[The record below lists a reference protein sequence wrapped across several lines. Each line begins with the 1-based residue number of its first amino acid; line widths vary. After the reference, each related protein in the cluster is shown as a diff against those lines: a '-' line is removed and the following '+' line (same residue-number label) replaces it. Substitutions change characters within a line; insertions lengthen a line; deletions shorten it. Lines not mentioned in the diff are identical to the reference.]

1 VLTPYELFGVLA
13 RWWSHGGA
21 MLAPASSPQWV
32 RGLVEE
38 QGSEFVPTIGEPNQ
52 VLRAAA
58 SPSACLATDGEG
70 GFVWPYFFGAFDAM
84 YTLVKLLELRAL
96 AGEPLSK
103 ATARLPQAAY
113 LTATEFVPW
122 EAKGRVMRTLLEDHR
137 DSNVDLVDGIKVL
150 VDDGFVLVRPDP
162 DEPACHIVASVSSAA
177 RARDLLDEYSRR
189 VREAR
194 GGEGAPVATEIIG
207 SASTSSHEVTVERS
221 IDG

>member
-1 VLTPYELFGVLA
+1 
-13 RWWSHGGA
+13 

-38 QGSEFVPTIGEPNQ
+38 QGSEFVPTNGEPNQ

-84 YTLVKLLELRAL
+84 YTLVKLLELRAG
-96 AGEPLSK
+96 AGEPISE

-113 LTATEFVPW
+113 LTAKEFVPW

-137 DSNVDLVDGIKVL
+137 DSNVYLVDGIKVY

-162 DEPACHIVASVSSAA
+162 DEPACHIVASVGDELRA
-177 RARDLLDEYSRR
+177 RALIDEYRQR
-189 VREAR
+189 VCDAR
-194 GGEGAPVATEIIG
+194 GGEGAPGASEVIG
-207 SASTSSHEVTVERS
+207 SASAVSEKARA
-221 IDG
+221 

>member
-1 VLTPYELFGVLA
+1 MGFFSIHAQGFRQFHRAGDLFAKQPPLGLHLA
-13 RWWSHGGA
+13 GGH
-21 MLAPASSPQWV
+21 
-32 RGLVEE
+32 
-38 QGSEFVPTIGEPNQ
+38 TIGDESA
-52 VLRAAA
+52 VAVAA
-58 SPSACLATDGEG
+58 
-70 GFVWPYFFGAFDAM
+70 FQQ
-84 YTLVKLLELRAL
+84 AL

-207 SASTSSHEVTVERS
+207 SASTSSHEVAVERS